1 MRVALHLL
9 AIASSISFDH
19 ETDADAAAAPFSPV
33 QQHLVYAGYC
43 MGCVAISPAPRTA
56 SSDPAFVA
64 REVAKP
70 GISEKPKRASRK
82 DQQPQLLGAP
92 PPKLLPKAAAAW
104 ALGADQSGR
113 YQLNFAPLSV
123 SVVRQE
129 WQCDEYEGE
138 HESTTHTMIL
148 LLGAAAAAFA
158 LITEQL
164 PLKKKKQMLVVK
176 REKRVSFDLSELKIE
191 LAPTEDEDEVEEDE
205 DNAYVGDISIGAN
218 MVAELG
224 KEEPLLLINRV
235 PTPFK
240 ATGDDV
246 TADETA
252 ICEKISDH
260 DRAYEVVKALS
271 FANVTTPPR
280 PHGRRVIFPE
290 RNMSRVLIAG
300 LMSLPSVNSSQ

>member
-1 MRVALHLL
+1 
-9 AIASSISFDH
+9 
-19 ETDADAAAAPFSPV
+19 
-33 QQHLVYAGYC
+33 
-43 MGCVAISPAPRTA
+43 
-56 SSDPAFVA
+56 
-64 REVAKP
+64 
-70 GISEKPKRASRK
+70 
-82 DQQPQLLGAP
+82 
-92 PPKLLPKAAAAW
+92 
-104 ALGADQSGR
+104 
-113 YQLNFAPLSV
+113 
-123 SVVRQE
+123 
-129 WQCDEYEGE
+129 
-138 HESTTHTMIL
+138 MIL

-191 LAPTEDEDEVEEDE
+191 LAPTEDEDDIEEDE
-205 DNAYVGDISIGAN
+205 DNAYVGDISIGAS

-260 DRAYEVVKALS
+260 DRAYEVVKALC